1 MVREPFRL
9 PPIWI
14 GKRCNCATK
23 SSRPMQPIVSTDITC
38 PHCGETFSL
47 EVDTSQ
53 SEQDL
58 IEDCSVCCRPI
69 NFKIRCR
76 PGEVV
81 ALASSP

>member
-1 MVREPFRL
+1 
-9 PPIWI
+9 
-14 GKRCNCATK
+14 
-23 SSRPMQPIVSTDITC
+23 MQPVVSADITC

-53 SEQDL
+53 REQDL

-69 NFKIRCR
+69 NVTIRCR

-81 ALASSP
+81 ALASSQ

>member
-1 MVREPFRL
+1 
-9 PPIWI
+9 
-14 GKRCNCATK
+14 
-23 SSRPMQPIVSTDITC
+23 MQPIVSADITC

-58 IEDCSVCCRPI
+58 IEDCTVCCRPI
-69 NFKIRCR
+69 NLTIRCR

-81 ALASSP
+81 ALASSQ

>member
-1 MVREPFRL
+1 
-9 PPIWI
+9 
-14 GKRCNCATK
+14 
-23 SSRPMQPIVSTDITC
+23 MQPVVSADITC

-58 IEDCSVCCRPI
+58 IEDCSVCCQPI
-69 NFKIRCR
+69 NVTIRCR

-81 ALASSP
+81 ALASSK

>member
-1 MVREPFRL
+1 
-9 PPIWI
+9 
-14 GKRCNCATK
+14 
-23 SSRPMQPIVSTDITC
+23 MQLIVPADVTC
-38 PHCGETFSL
+38 PHCGETFPL

-69 NFKIRCR
+69 NLTIFCR

-81 ALASSP
+81 VLESGR